1 MPRGTSK
8 LQRLGPSPSSS
19 SHDIPFCRICYDSN
33 DESNNMEME
42 SRGRLIAPCLCDGSM
57 KYVHQCCIQRW
68 IKISRSR
75 KCELCNFRYAIRR
88 HVKENKG
95 VRLWKWKFYAFEIII
110 LLLAAWLSWHSAVA
124 FTSTSSGLL
133 QASFFAGLMGLIL
146 GNYVEFFIFG
156 ISAWCKF
163 RKGSDRS
170 EYVYVVQEPSNRRMR
185 KLRRNTM
192 T

>member
-1 MPRGTSK
+1 MGRQWCTKDVEEMEASGK
-8 LQRLGPSPSSS
+8 HKCNC
-19 SHDIPFCRICYDSN
+19 HDIPFCRICYDSN
-33 DESNNMEME
+33 DESNDMEME

-95 VRLWKWKFYAFEIII
+95 WKFYAFEIII

-146 GNYVEFFIFG
+146 
-156 ISAWCKF
+156 AWCKF